1 MSVTSVEELKFS
13 DELISFIDDW
23 KNQPG
28 NLIMILHRVQEEFSY
43 IPRAAAK
50 KISEMLDVSL
60 ARIYGVI
67 TFYHYFKM
75 DKPGKHNIQVCL
87 GTACYLK
94 GGEDLLE
101 ELESILGI
109 GVNQVTEDGN
119 FSIEAVRC
127 VGCCGLAP
135 VVVIGDRVFGKLTK
149 KKLPEVLSNFENN

>member
-1 MSVTSVEELKFS
+1 MSVTSVEEIKFS
-13 DELISFIDDW
+13 DELISFISDW

-50 KISEMLDVSL
+50 KISEMLNVPMSK
-60 ARIYGVI
+60 IYGVI
-67 TFYHYFKM
+67 TFYHYFKLE
-75 DKPGKHNIQVCL
+75 KPGKHNIQVCM

-94 GGEDLLE
+94 GGEDLVE

-109 GVNQVTEDGN
+109 GVNQVTKDGK

-135 VVVIGDRVFGKLTK
+135 VVVIGGKVFGKLTK
-149 KKLPEVLSNFENN
+149 KKLPEVLANYKDE

>member
-1 MSVTSVEELKFS
+1 MSVASVEELEFS
-13 DELISFIDDW
+13 NDLISFIDDW
-23 KNQPG
+23 KDQPG

-50 KISEMLDVSL
+50 KISEMLNVSL
-60 ARIYGVI
+60 SKIYGVI

-75 DKPGKHNIQVCL
+75 DKPGKYNIQVCM

-94 GGEDLLE
+94 GAEDLLE
-101 ELESILGI
+101 ELEGILGI
-109 GVNQVTEDGN
+109 GLNQVTEDGK

-135 VVVIGDRVFGKLTK
+135 VVVVGGKVFGKLTK

>member
-1 MSVTSVEELKFS
+1 MSVTSVEELEFS
-13 DELISFIDDW
+13 NELISFIDDW

-50 KISEMLDVSL
+50 KISEMLDVPI

-67 TFYHYFKM
+67 TFYHYFKLE
-75 DKPGKHNIQVCL
+75 KPGKHNIQVCL

-94 GGEDLLE
+94 GGEDLIE
-101 ELESILGI
+101 ELENILGI
-109 GVNQVTEDGN
+109 GVNQVTEDGK

-135 VVVIGDRVFGKLTK
+135 VVVIGDKVFGKLTK

>member
-1 MSVTSVEELKFS
+1 MSVTSVEEIKFS
-13 DELISFIDDW
+13 DELISFISDW

-50 KISEMLDVSL
+50 KISEMLNVPMSK
-60 ARIYGVI
+60 IYGVI
-67 TFYHYFKM
+67 TFYHYFKLE
-75 DKPGKHNIQVCL
+75 KPGKHNIQVCM

-94 GGEDLLE
+94 GGEDLVE

-109 GVNQVTEDGN
+109 GVNQVTKDGK

-135 VVVIGDRVFGKLTK
+135 VVVIGGKVFGKLTK
-149 KKLPEVLSNFENN
+149 KKLPEVLANYEDE

>member
-60 ARIYGVI
+60 AKIYGVI
-67 TFYHYFKM
+67 TFYHYFKL
-75 DKPGKHNIQVCL
+75 DKPGKHNVQVCL

-135 VVVIGDRVFGKLTK
+135 VVVIGDKVFGKLTK